1 MAAATQGLGR
11 DLTSLV
17 LVLGLVAGGLRLLDT
32 LPQRLAALS
41 EYRQG
46 RPFAQIS
53 EVERRLG
60 ERLALPAYFPQTL
73 RWPPA
78 RIRVAG
84 ARPALVLLAFEA
96 ADGSGERLL
105 FAQSV
110 GGLEEPAAPLWPEGV
125 LLDSGSVG
133 LQGTTGALERL
144 LAPDG
149 KIWHQLRWERWG
161 RLLALR
167 SAGTPDELVKLARG
181 VRREGP

>member
-1 MAAATQGLGR
+1 MAAATQSMGR
-11 DLTSLV
+11 DLTSLA
-17 LVLGLVAGGLRLLDT
+17 LVLALVAGGLRLLDT
-32 LPQRLAALS
+32 LPQRLAELT
-41 EYRQG
+41 EYRGG

-84 ARPALVLLAFEA
+84 ARPAQVLLAFDA
-96 ADGSGERLL
+96 ATGSGERLL

-110 GGLEEPAAPLWPEGV
+110 GGVEEPTAPLWPDGV
-125 LLDSGSVG
+125 LLDSAGVG
-133 LQGTTGALERL
+133 LQQTTGVLERL

-149 KIWHQLRWERWG
+149 RIWHQVRWERWG
-161 RLLALR
+161 RLLVLR
-167 SAGTPDELVKLARG
+167 SAGGPEELMTLARS